1 MLLSHQQGLCLFSKP
16 DVPKA
21 SAACHSWEAVFRGCV
36 TAPSDDVASGDP
48 EPVPHQGRGGAQHE
62 GVGAGNA
69 PPIFQSWGETSR
81 KNPKHSRWKQQR
93 EQTAGRR
100 DSRGRGR
107 RAARCPA
114 CGGQNLCGAYARS
127 ALAVSASKPENKSS
141 RRPHAFTHKTNY
153 GSGPE
158 APAALTSQYSFPP

>member
-48 EPVPHQGRGGAQHE
+48 EPVPHQGRGGAQRE

-81 KNPKHSRWKQQR
+81 KNPKSSRWKQQR
-93 EQTAGRR
+93 EQTARRR
-100 DSRGRGR
+100 DGRGR
-107 RAARCPA
+107 AGGHRGACVRWAESLRCLRPLSP
-114 CGGQNLCGAYARS
+114 GGL
-127 ALAVSASKPENKSS
+127 
-141 RRPHAFTHKTNY
+141 
-153 GSGPE
+153 
-158 APAALTSQYSFPP
+158 SQQA